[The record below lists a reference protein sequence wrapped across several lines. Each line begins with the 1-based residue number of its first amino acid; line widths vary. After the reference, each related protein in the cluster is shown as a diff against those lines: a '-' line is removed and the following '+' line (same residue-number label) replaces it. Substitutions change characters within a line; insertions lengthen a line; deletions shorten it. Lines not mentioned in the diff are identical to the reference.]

1 MEIKI
6 REDEKYF
13 YAGGNIYV
21 EAGNSTRERRF
32 HDHEM
37 HSGRS
42 VDGLF
47 EEPFNI

>member
-32 HDHEM
+32 HDHFGTALLIKIM
-37 HSGRS
+37 RIS
-42 VDGLF
+42 
-47 EEPFNI
+47 